1 MSECSVCD
9 EDDSK
14 EYAGSIL
21 PALTRWLAHAASAC
35 ATPAGAKTCGLSFTG
50 LSASELFDDENGE
63 ADEEGAFDAF
73 TVHHTFCATPADV
86 VTEPAA
92 PLAIDLPAPAVV
104 LEPAALLDLNP
115 ADEPEI
121 DGYAEFAESDSDDA
135 LAEQL
140 VQLDLNPVAPAVE
153 PEPAE
158 PHDGW
163 LDTHGWQA
171 EIEAICEQIDVL
183 SARYKTGPEPEEI
196 DVMAAFAQSGFYDGE
211 PEDAPVREYRL
222 PRPIPEGIDFSLSG
236 FYLNKPP
243 LPDSD
248 LAEPEPLET
257 HE

>member
-1 MSECSVCD
+1 V
-9 EDDSK
+9 
-14 EYAGSIL
+14 
-21 PALTRWLAHAASAC
+21 P
-35 ATPAGAKTCGLSFTG
+35 
-50 LSASELFDDENGE
+50 
-63 ADEEGAFDAF
+63 
-73 TVHHTFCATPADV
+73 
-86 VTEPAA
+86 EPAA

-115 ADEPEI
+115 AAEPEPAELHDGALNTHDGPDEQWAAEERQAEIQANSVSSDDEPEI

-140 VQLDLNPVAPAVE
+140 AR
-153 PEPAE
+153 
-158 PHDGW
+158 
-163 LDTHGWQA
+163 
-171 EIEAICEQIDVL
+171 L
-183 SARYKTGPEPEEI
+183 SARFETCAGFALRAADGQEPEEI
-196 DVMAAFAQSGFYDGE
+196 DDVAAFAQSGFYDGE